1 MKHFFSR
8 NIVHTNKYN
17 KTLQSAGT
25 LNIKRH
31 LGIKKKECKK
41 INK

>member
-25 LNIKRH
+25 LNIQETPEY
-31 LGIKKKECKK
+31 KEKGM
-41 INK
+41 